1 MKINI
6 YYGGRGLIEDPTLYV
21 LNKITEVL
29 KEIRVDVNR
38 FNLYEQ
44 KGGIAM
50 LPNTLKD
57 ADAAVLAVSVEWYG
71 IGGLM
76 QQFLDA
82 CWLYADKNKLK
93 KLYMF
98 PVVRSTSLGERE
110 AEYHLIRSW
119 ELLGGVAFPGICA
132 YAEDHVDFETNAA
145 YGKMI
150 EQAAENMYRTVNH
163 KVVAYPSSTAAG
175 GTVAVSGSP
184 IDLTP
189 QESEQLSMYVS
200 DDKNIKQQ
208 KADIEEL
215 TSLFSGMLSG
225 EDNDRQEYQRRLRE
239 NFRPQ
244 GKDFSISYAIE
255 IEDLEKTLII
265 DIKSN
270 NLNCYYGEKP
280 DADITATT
288 NRATFDRIVHGRS
301 TFQGAFM
308 IGEIRTKGNLN
319 EIRTIDIIFRFN
331 TI

>member
-1 MKINI
+1 MKLNI

-21 LNKITEVL
+21 INKITEVL
-29 KEIRVDVNR
+29 SEIRVDVTR
-38 FNLYEQ
+38 YNLYEQ

-82 CWLYADKNKLK
+82 CWLYADKSKLK

-98 PVVRSTSLGERE
+98 PVVISTSIGERE

-119 ELLGGVAFPGICA
+119 ELLGGVVFPGICA
-132 YAEDHVDFETNAA
+132 YAEDHVEFETNAS
-145 YGKMI
+145 YSKMI

-175 GTVAVSGSP
+175 GAVAVSGSP

-189 QESEQLSMYVS
+189 QESEQLSIYVS
-200 DDKNIKQQ
+200 DETFVKKQ
-208 KADIEEL
+208 KEDVAEL
-215 TSLFSGMLSG
+215 TKLYLGKLDQTEE
-225 EDNDRQEYQRRLRE
+225 EDKQEFIAEFKRAFVSPE
-239 NFRPQ
+239 P
-244 GKDFSISYAIE
+244 DFSAVYQIMMTDTE
-255 IEDLEKTLII
+255 RDLVLEVENGKL
-265 DIKSN
+265 KV
-270 NLNCYYGEKP
+270 YYGTTQSPNVLAKTTR
-280 DADITATT
+280 DIV
-288 NRATFDRIVHGRS
+288 NRLVNGRV

-308 IGEIRTKGNLN
+308 SSQLTCKGDFKLL
-319 EIRTIDIIFRFN
+319 RSFDQLFRFE
-331 TI
+331 

>member
-29 KEIRVDVNR
+29 NELRVEVNR

-50 LPNTLKD
+50 LPNTMKD

-98 PVVRSTSLGERE
+98 PVVISTSLGERE

-119 ELLGGVAFPGICA
+119 ELLGGVSFPGICA
-132 YAEDHVDFETNAA
+132 YAEDHVDFETNSA

-163 KVVAYPSSTAAG
+163 KVVSYPSSTAAG

-189 QESEQLSMYVS
+189 QESEQLSIYVS
-200 DDKNIKQQ
+200 DETFVKKQKEDVAKLTKLYLDKLDQTGDEDKQEFIAEFK
-208 KADIEEL
+208 KAFVSPE
-215 TSLFSGMLSG
+215 
-225 EDNDRQEYQRRLRE
+225 
-239 NFRPQ
+239 P
-244 GKDFSISYAIE
+244 DFSAVYQIMMTDTE
-255 IEDLEKTLII
+255 RDLVLEVENGKL
-265 DIKSN
+265 KV
-270 NLNCYYGEKP
+270 YYGTVQSPNVLAK
-280 DADITATT
+280 TT
-288 NRATFDRIVHGRS
+288 REIVNKLVNGRV

-308 IGEIRTKGNLN
+308 SSQLTCKGDFKLL
-319 EIRTIDIIFRFN
+319 RSFDQFFRFE
-331 TI
+331 

>member
-29 KEIRVDVNR
+29 GELRVDVNR

-50 LPNTLKD
+50 LPNTMKD

-98 PVVRSTSLGERE
+98 PVVISTSLGERE

-132 YAEDHVDFETNAA
+132 YAEDHVEFETNSA

-175 GTVAVSGSP
+175 GSVAVSGSP

-189 QESEQLSMYVS
+189 QESEQLSIYVS
-200 DDKNIKQQ
+200 DETFVKKQKEDVAKLTKLYLDKLDQTGDEDKQEFIAEFK
-208 KADIEEL
+208 KAFVSPE
-215 TSLFSGMLSG
+215 
-225 EDNDRQEYQRRLRE
+225 
-239 NFRPQ
+239 P
-244 GKDFSISYAIE
+244 DFSAVYQIMMTDTE
-255 IEDLEKTLII
+255 RDLVLEVESGKL
-265 DIKSN
+265 KV
-270 NLNCYYGEKP
+270 YYGTVQSPNVLAK
-280 DADITATT
+280 TT
-288 NRATFDRIVHGRS
+288 REIVNKLVNGRV

-308 IGEIRTKGNLN
+308 SSQLTCKGDFKLL
-319 EIRTIDIIFRFN
+319 RSFDQFFRFE
-331 TI
+331 